1 MSPEQMRKELE
12 AWYSAPS
19 WAYKVSKMSDKQV
32 AAVLKRLQ
40 SARKYRK
47 EHHCGRD
54 RDHAGTT
61 DVQ

>member
-19 WAYKVSKMSDKQV
+19 WAYKVSK
-32 AAVLKRLQ
+32 LKRLQ

-47 EHHCGRD
+47 EHHCG
-54 RDHAGTT
+54 
-61 DVQ
+61 